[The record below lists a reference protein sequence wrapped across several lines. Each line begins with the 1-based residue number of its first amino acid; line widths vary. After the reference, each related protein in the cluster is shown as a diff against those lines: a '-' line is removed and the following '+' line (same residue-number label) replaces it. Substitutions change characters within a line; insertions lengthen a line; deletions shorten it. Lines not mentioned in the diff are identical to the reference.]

1 MGMGN
6 VKVATEDNAIPLGR
20 FSFVFALLQINII

>member
-1 MGMGN
+1 MGN

-20 FSFVFALLQINII
+20 FWFVFSLLQINII

>member
-1 MGMGN
+1 MGN
-6 VKVATEDNAIPLGR
+6 VEVATEDNAIPLER

>member
-1 MGMGN
+1 MGN
-6 VKVATEDNAIPLGR
+6 VKVATEDNAIPLRR